1 MLDKWEEMSVA
12 EEAPAKDKWE
22 EMSVVE
28 ETPTEEVKT
37 PTPPPSINIPMF
49 GNVTPQQMGT
59 PAPPVVEEMQGMP
72 SANIPMFGNVTPQ
85 QMATAPPMPSTFQ
98 GQTNAVEEVKPAENK
113 GIFEQGVSKFEDAL
127 KIVPQIETD
136 VKALNEAP
144 NLYEA
149 GSYYNK
155 RRKELVDEYK
165 NEINK
170 DIVKKSTIDKD
181 KVGVNTFL
189 NLAMSG
195 LGISN
200 DEEEKVY
207 SNSDKVKERLDKFDA
222 EAKKVLNKRKGE
234 LSTLTDY
241 DTDNLEGLV
250 KTPDRAD
257 HQAINDYLDVIAATD
272 PLKATAKSKSI
283 TDNSLPARDKYN
295 ITMQG
300 YDMALQK
307 LDDQF
312 QPLYDEQ
319 QKLENSEALKT
330 SMALQKEYKPLYDE
344 QQKLANSDVVKNG
357 MQLPQEQ
364 ALQIPEVKKYIDL
377 TNELNSKVQKINQLI
392 QTPEAKRYAQLSN
405 ELNNK
410 GKQFKNLQTLREGV
424 SKRYNY
430 EPPKE
435 GDEGIWGKIHTV
447 LPIPGV
453 DMAAK
458 QVARTAGGL
467 GKTILTLGSLPQ
479 AYISGNED
487 NLRRTNDMLVSYDD
501 ALDQYVPIL
510 KDERIKQQ
518 DGSMVYSPKALYG
531 EMLNGVGQLV
541 EFAAPGMAFEKAALT
556 LGGAAIKGTG
566 SMALA
571 SLGEAAKPTVETI
584 ANYAGIMSSTMDDYT
599 QEGFEKGLRGKE
611 LAAYATSHSLVEA
624 ATESFLSPESIL
636 KGAIKGFTKL
646 GSEGVAK
653 AIAGG
658 ATKQA
663 LKQGVKEGIKTIAGE
678 TGEEVTSAVLH
689 NMLNTN
695 VFNVNNDQD
704 LKQDIQDALIV
715 TPISMIPMALMG
727 SVPRTHLTKIQS
739 IYQAGQDPQHYKDIA
754 EKMLASGKFTPQQ
767 ANSVITTANAMSE
780 IIKANPTLKQ
790 MNEWDAPQRAYA
802 IYANQL
808 LNEQLKNKNL
818 LPETVEEIKGKIKDN
833 DAIISGAVKMSKELG
848 YERPIDKLP
857 QAEQKVAISLHNEL
871 QRMLAKY
878 QGKVDESKPLA
889 DQISPED
896 MKRVDE
902 IHNQLM
908 SLKNKYFK
916 PTIPIDNSANEPA
929 TTGANKPFEL
939 DLNIPT
945 TPTTTTT
952 TEAQPTKKP
961 SLSESILGELEQ
973 TETPPAPPSQAETA
987 PQPEIKPI
995 EIVNTPTTN
1004 NVTESTG
1011 EAKKVIDEMPEPV
1024 QQIFSLLDNPQ
1035 EIPQEQ
1041 HNSLVQSA
1049 MQWIKESRDR
1059 INQSSDTKEEKERVK
1074 GMLYDFQNDVKNFDF
1089 ENKKKQPKVETPIEA
1104 PTTETPVAETP
1115 VEEKPQAEAPVSE
1128 APKSSNVEEED
1139 VKYNTL
1145 VEKIPISQV
1154 IDGENSHEVMTTK
1167 EIAAILGMST
1177 NDAYKYLMSLG
1188 QDKAYK
1194 YGYKVKGGWQDIE
1207 AESNPK
1213 AQSVG
1218 WVIYSKK
1225 LSPTEQAKTKAKS
1238 PAETTTETTGQT
1250 LADDLAEANSLPRK
1264 AQIKKAINKLID
1276 KNFENI
1282 FAQMTLKEPNKY
1294 KRIC

>member
-1 MLDKWEEMSVA
+1 MASENKLYKALSSGGFYTKTQSDFESQFATPEAQTKLYNKLKESEYYTKDENSFKQQFFSPIEEVTTPAPPSVNIPPAPPVA
-12 EEAPAKDKWE
+12 EEIQGKPN
-22 EMSVVE
+22 V
-28 ETPTEEVKT
+28 
-37 PTPPPSINIPMF
+37 NIPMF
-49 GNVTPQQMGT
+49 GN
-59 PAPPVVEEMQGMP
+59 
-72 SANIPMFGNVTPQ
+72 ITPQ
-85 QMATAPPMPSTFQ
+85 QMAIAPPMPSTFK
-98 GQTNAVEEVKPAENK
+98 GQTNAVEEVKSAENK
-113 GIFEQGVSKFEDAL
+113 GIFEQGVSKFENAL
-127 KIVPQIETD
+127 NIVPQIETD
-136 VKALNEAP
+136 IKTLNEAP
-144 NLYEA
+144 SYNEA
-149 GSYYNK
+149 GAYYNK

-165 NEINK
+165 NEVNK

-181 KVGVNTFL
+181 KVGFNTFL
-189 NLAMSG
+189 NLTMSG
-195 LGISN
+195 LGLKN

-207 SNSDKVKERLDKFDA
+207 YNSDSVKERLDNFDA
-222 EAKKVLNKRKGE
+222 EAKKILNKRKSE

-241 DTDNLEGLV
+241 DADNLEGLV

-257 HQAINDYLDVIAATD
+257 HQAINDYLDVIASTD

-283 TDNSLPARDKYN
+283 TENNLPSRDKYN

-307 LDDQF
+307 LDNQF

-364 ALQIPEVKKYIDL
+364 ALQIPEVQKYLDL

-392 QTPEAKRYAQLSN
+392 QTPEVKRYAQLSN

-435 GDEGIWGKIHTV
+435 GDEGVWGKIHTV

-487 NLRRTNDMLVSYDD
+487 NLRRTNDMLVSYDN
-501 ALDQYVPIL
+501 ALDRYVPIL

-518 DGSMVYSPKALYG
+518 DGSTLITPKALYG

-611 LAAYATSHSLVEA
+611 LLAYATSHSLVEA

-636 KGAIKGFTKL
+636 KGAVKGFTKL
-646 GSEGVAK
+646 GSEGVVK

-663 LKQGVKEGIKTIAGE
+663 LKQGAKEGLKTIAGE

-689 NMLNTN
+689 NFLNSN
-695 VFNVNNDQD
+695 AFNVNNDQD
-704 LKQDIQDALIV
+704 LKEEIKDALIV

-754 EKMLASGKFTPQQ
+754 EKMLASGKFTPEQ

-802 IYANQL
+802 IYSNQL
-808 LNEQLKNKNL
+808 LNEELKNKNL
-818 LPETVEEIKGKIKDN
+818 LPETIEQIKGKIKDN

-857 QAEQKVAISLHNEL
+857 QAEQKVAISLYNEL
-871 QRMLAKY
+871 QRMMARY
-878 QGKVDESKPLA
+878 EGKVDESKPLA

-916 PTIPIDNSANEPA
+916 PTIEIDNSANEPA
-929 TTGANKPFEL
+929 TTGTTTATGENKPFEL
-939 DLNIPT
+939 DLNIPI
-945 TPTTTTT
+945 TPAITTT
-952 TEAQPTKKP
+952 TEATPTKKP
-961 SLSESILGELEQ
+961 SLSESILGELEETEAPPAMVTPPAMESTA
-973 TETPPAPPSQAETA
+973 TETPAQAETA

-1004 NVTESTG
+1004 NVTETTG

-1024 QQIFSLLDNPQ
+1024 QQMFSLLDNPQ

-1049 MQWIKESRDR
+1049 MQWIKESRDK

-1074 GMLYDFQNDVKNFDF
+1074 GMLYNFQNDVKNFDF
-1089 ENKKKQPKVETPIEA
+1089 ENKKKQPKVETTTEA
-1104 PTTETPVAETP
+1104 PAKEPVAETP
-1115 VEEKPQAEAPVSE
+1115 VEENI
-1128 APKSSNVEEED
+1128 PK
-1139 VKYNTL
+1139 T
-1145 VEKIPISQV
+1145 
-1154 IDGENSHEVMTTK
+1154 
-1167 EIAAILGMST
+1167 
-1177 NDAYKYLMSLG
+1177 
-1188 QDKAYK
+1188 
-1194 YGYKVKGGWQDIE
+1194 IE
-1207 AESNPK
+1207 
-1213 AQSVG
+1213 
-1218 WVIYSKK
+1218 
-1225 LSPTEQAKTKAKS
+1225 
-1238 PAETTTETTGQT
+1238 QT
-1250 LADDLAEANSLPRK
+1250 LADDLAEAKSLPRK
-1264 AQIKKAINKLID
+1264 TQIKKATNKLID
-1276 KNFENI
+1276 KHFENI

>member
-1 MLDKWEEMSVA
+1 MQEEILSYKSNDKVFDIPKSKVNDFIADNPNAIPIKSFVA
-12 EEAPAKDKWE
+12 GKDTFDIPIDKVNDFIVDMPQAKPLHSLPNE
-22 EMSVVE
+22 NVG
-28 ETPTEEVKT
+28 TP
-37 PTPPPSINIPMF
+37 PPPSINIPMF

-59 PAPPVVEEMQGMP
+59 PAPPVAEEIQGMP

-155 RRKELVDEYK
+155 RRKELVDEYDK
-165 NEINK
+165 EQIKLMSKAMGKVINAK
-170 DIVKKSTIDKD
+170 PSLGEDETNDHFDLDK
-181 KVGVNTFL
+181 
-189 NLAMSG
+189 A
-195 LGISN
+195 
-200 DEEEKVY
+200 
-207 SNSDKVKERLDKFDA
+207 KERLDNFDA
-222 EAKKVLNKRKGE
+222 EAKKILNKRKGE

-241 DTDNLEGLV
+241 DADNLEGLA

-257 HQAINDYLDVIAATD
+257 HQAINDYLDVIASTD

-307 LDDQF
+307 LDNQF

-392 QTPEAKRYAQLSN
+392 QTPEVKRYAQLSN

-410 GKQFKNLQTLREGV
+410 GKQFKNLQTLRKGV

-435 GDEGIWGKIHTV
+435 GDEGIWGNEPNAFIR
-447 LPIPGV
+447 
-453 DMAAK
+453 MANK

-501 ALDQYVPIL
+501 ALDRYVPIL

-599 QEGFEKGLRGKE
+599 QDGFEKGLRGKE

-636 KGAIKGFTKL
+636 KGAVRGFTKL

-663 LKQGVKEGIKTIAGE
+663 FKQGVKEGIKTVAGE

-916 PTIPIDNSANEPA
+916 PTIEIDNRANEPA
-929 TTGANKPFEL
+929 ATGTTATTG
-939 DLNIPT
+939 T
-945 TPTTTTT
+945 TVTT
-952 TEAQPTKKP
+952 TEAASTKKP

-973 TETPPAPPSQAETA
+973 EEAPPAQAEKVI
-987 PQPEIKPI
+987 QPELKPI

-1004 NVTESTG
+1004 NVTETTG

-1104 PTTETPVAETP
+1104 PTTEAPVLETPQAETPQIEVPKIETPVAETPTTETKVKTPVVETPQAETPVAETPTIETPIAETRVAETP
-1115 VEEKPQAEAPVSE
+1115 VEE
-1128 APKSSNVEEED
+1128 N
-1139 VKYNTL
+1139 
-1145 VEKIPISQV
+1145 IPR
-1154 IDGENSHEVMTTK
+1154 T
-1167 EIAAILGMST
+1167 
-1177 NDAYKYLMSLG
+1177 
-1188 QDKAYK
+1188 
-1194 YGYKVKGGWQDIE
+1194 IE
-1207 AESNPK
+1207 
-1213 AQSVG
+1213 
-1218 WVIYSKK
+1218 
-1225 LSPTEQAKTKAKS
+1225 
-1238 PAETTTETTGQT
+1238 QT
-1250 LADDLAEANSLPRK
+1250 LADDLAEAKSLPRE
-1264 AQIKKAINKLID
+1264 AQQKKATNKLID
-1276 KNFENI
+1276 KHFENI